1 MGNSSTSVLLGSET
15 PRLGTPPLRS
25 LTPESSYGFE
35 CIAFA
40 EDVLGLTLLPW
51 QKWLLIHALEVL
63 PDGRFR
69 FRTCLVLIAR
79 QNGKTLLMQ
88 VIALWRMYVDGAG
101 LVIGTAQN
109 LDVAEEAWNGAV
121 AMAEDVPDLA
131 AEIEHVDRTNGK
143 KQIRL
148 KAGPRYKV
156 AAATRRGGRG
166 LSGDTVMLDELREH
180 QSWDAWN
187 AVTNTTIARPYAQIL
202 GFSNAGDDSSVVLKS
217 LRSKALATM
226 DEPDTSLGIFEWSA
240 PDDCDPDDPNMWVL
254 ANPSLGYTI
263 GPEAIRSARETA
275 PDAGFRTENL
285 CQWVEDMNEP
295 VIKAHIW
302 DRCADPD
309 SQVVGPVT
317 VAVDVSKDRSTASI
331 AVCGVRADGLPHV
344 EVVASTGF
352 LDPDG
357 VELAGV
363 TWVGRILSSLA
374 PGSLAVVADE
384 WALAGVDVGPV
395 EVTKAMASKMVQACG
410 AFYDAVTTQQ
420 VRHTDQ
426 GQLNAALAG
435 ARKRELAAAWAWNRR
450 DATVDLTP
458 LVAVTLALWAWQSES
473 NVPEFVPLVS
483 FR

>member
-1 MGNSSTSVLLGSET
+1 MSTSVLLGSET
-15 PRLGTPPLRS
+15 PRLATPPLRE
-25 LTPESSYGFE
+25 LTPETSYGFE

-40 EDVLGLTLLPW
+40 EGVLGLTLLPW

-121 AMAEDVPDLA
+121 GMAEDVPELL

-156 AAATRRGGRG
+156 AAASRRGGRG

-202 GFSNAGDDSSVVLKS
+202 GFSNAGDQSSVVLKS
-217 LRSKALATM
+217 LRDKALAALN
-226 DEPDTSLGIFEWSA
+226 EPETSLGIFEWSA
-240 PDDCDPDDPNMWVL
+240 PDGCDPDDPQMWVL
-254 ANPSLGYTI
+254 ANPSLGHTI

-285 CQWVEDMNEP
+285 CQWVEDMSEP
-295 VIKAHIW
+295 VIPAHVW
-302 DRCADPD
+302 AKVAD
-309 SQVVGPVT
+309 SESEIVGRYVL
-317 VAVDVSKDRSTASI
+317 AVDVNKSRDHASI
-331 AVCGVRADGLPHV
+331 AVCGARSDGLPHV
-344 EVVASTGF
+344 EVIASTGF

-357 VELAGV
+357 NEYAGIGWVARVLAGHPDAA
-363 TWVGRILSSLA
+363 I
-374 PGSLAVVADE
+374 VADE
-384 WALAGVDVGPV
+384 WAVAGVDVGGA
-395 EVTKAMASKMVQACG
+395 EVQKATASKVVQACA
-410 AFYDAVTTQQ
+410 AFYDAATSDGL
-420 VRHTDQ
+420 RHLDQ
-426 GQLNAALAG
+426 GPLNAALRG
-435 ARKRELAAAWAWNRR
+435 ARKRELEASWAWSRR
-450 DATVDLTP
+450 DTSVDLTP
-458 LVAVTLALWAWQSES
+458 LVAVTLALWGWQSTL
-473 NVPEFVPLVS
+473 NAQPAYLPPVAY
-483 FR
+483 R